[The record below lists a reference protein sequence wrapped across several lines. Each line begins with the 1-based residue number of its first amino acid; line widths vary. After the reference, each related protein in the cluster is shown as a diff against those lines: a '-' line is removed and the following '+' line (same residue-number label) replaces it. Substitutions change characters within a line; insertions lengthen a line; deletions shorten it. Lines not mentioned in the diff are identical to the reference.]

1 MPFRHDSPDYA
12 FLETFVE
19 QHITDFSKFAFYVVH
34 DYDCAQD
41 GIQNALE
48 AILKYYDNVRD
59 FDEQRLFR
67 YCPAIIKH
75 ECLRAAAQNSKV
87 ISVEE
92 VEHFDAVPNEMLDQI
107 IKEENAAIL
116 NKCVSQLPEKFQTAI
131 LMKYYY
137 NRSDSDISKVIGVS
151 VASVRMILTR
161 ARSKLKKTYIQLI
174 GEEAAE

>member
-1 MPFRHDSPDYA
+1 
-12 FLETFVE
+12 
-19 QHITDFSKFAFYVVH
+19 
-34 DYDCAQD
+34 
-41 GIQNALE
+41 
-48 AILKYYDNVRD
+48 
-59 FDEQRLFR
+59 
-67 YCPAIIKH
+67 
-75 ECLRAAAQNSKV
+75 
-87 ISVEE
+87 
-92 VEHFDAVPNEMLDQI
+92 MLDQV

-116 NKCVSQLPEKFQTAI
+116 NKCVSQLPKKFQTAI

>member
-1 MPFRHDSPDYA
+1 MPFRQDSPDYA
-12 FLETFVE
+12 FFEAFVE
-19 QHITDFSKFAFYVVH
+19 RYIVDFSKFAFYVVH

-67 YCPAIIKH
+67 YCLAVIKH
-75 ECLRAAAQNSKV
+75 ECLRAAAKNSRI

-92 VEHFDAVPNEMLDQI
+92 VEHFDSVPDEMLDEI
-107 IKEENAAIL
+107 IKAENTTLL
-116 NKCVSQLPEKFQTAI
+116 NKCVSQLPEKFKTAI
-131 LMKYYY
+131 FMKYYF
-137 NRSDSDISKVIGVS
+137 NQSDSEISKVIGVS

-161 ARSKLKKTYIQLI
+161 ARTKLKRTYLELS
-174 GEEAAE
+174 GEEAEK

>member
-1 MPFRHDSPDYA
+1 MPFQHDSSDYV
-12 FLETFVE
+12 FLEAFVE
-19 QHITDFSKFAFYVVH
+19 QYIVDFSKFAFYVVH

-67 YCPAIIKH
+67 YCLAVIKH
-75 ECLRAAAQNSKV
+75 ECLRAAAKSSRI

-92 VEHFDAVPNEMLDQI
+92 IEHFDSVPDELLDEI
-107 IKEENAAIL
+107 IRAEDTALL
-116 NKCVSQLPEKFQTAI
+116 NKCVSQLPEKFKTAI
-131 LMKYYY
+131 LMKYYF
-137 NRSDSDISKVIGVS
+137 NQSDSEISKVIGVS

-161 ARSKLKKTYIQLI
+161 ARMKLKRAYLELS
-174 GEEAAE
+174 GEEAAK